1 MHPFLN
7 PNLRFL
13 YEQLGATVGQL
24 QLFQN
29 KMTNTRQMPG
39 ENIGTLGIDRA
50 ISWIMSLRIC
60 IQEKSSAFDKIE
72 RVQIDAIKFER
83 TEIIFFS
90 DVFTS
95 AVVIVAQAP

>member
-1 MHPFLN
+1 
-7 PNLRFL
+7 
-13 YEQLGATVGQL
+13 
-24 QLFQN
+24 
-29 KMTNTRQMPG
+29 MPG
-39 ENIGTLGIDRA
+39 ENIDTLGIDRA
-50 ISWIMSLRIC
+50 ISWIMSLRIY
-60 IQEKSSAFDKIE
+60 IQEKSPAFDKIE